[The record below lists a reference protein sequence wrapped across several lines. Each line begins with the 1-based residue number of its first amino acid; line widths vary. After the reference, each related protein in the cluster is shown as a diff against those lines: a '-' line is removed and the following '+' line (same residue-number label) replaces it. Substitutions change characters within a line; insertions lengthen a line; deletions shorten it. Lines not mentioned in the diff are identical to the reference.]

1 MACTRPIPAWRPVHR
16 ASRVSSVREH
26 QPVVQDLDNR
36 LSFAP
41 TGGDSIAVP
50 CGKCAGCARE
60 RSAMWTT
67 RLFHER
73 LMHERATFLTLTYDD
88 LHLPSGPPS
97 IKPVQDFLKRL
108 RESRRRKGLSELR
121 YFCASEL
128 GGRTGRLHHHMIVF
142 GEDWSPRRDIRERYW
157 SPKPVLDAWGNGN
170 VIAAPADT
178 NSLAYVAGYTLKK
191 VNQAVP
197 LKPVMSRNR
206 GIGFPYIEKFGAGL
220 AVRCHA
226 VVDGRKVPVPNIYI
240 NWLESE
246 GIDASEI
253 RLARSRAGE
262 YLQELR
268 QRNATGIW
276 HAESREL
283 NAAVAAKRRGNK
295 K

>member
-1 MACTRPIPAWRPVHR
+1 MKI
-16 ASRVSSVREH
+16 
-26 QPVVQDLDNR
+26 
-36 LSFAP
+36 
-41 TGGDSIAVP
+41 
-50 CGKCAGCARE
+50 KCK
-60 RSAMWTT
+60 
-67 RLFHER
+67 F
-73 LMHERATFLTLTYDD
+73 
-88 LHLPSGPPS
+88 
-97 IKPVQDFLKRL
+97 
-108 RESRRRKGLSELR
+108 
-121 YFCASEL
+121 
-128 GGRTGRLHHHMIVF
+128 F
-142 GEDWSPRRDIRERYW
+142 GEDWSPKRDIRERYW
-157 SPKPVLDAWGNGN
+157 SPMPVLDAWGNGN

-206 GIGFPYIEKFGAGL
+206 GIGFPYIEKYGAGL

-226 VVDGRKVPVPNIYI
+226 VVEGRKVPVPNIYI
-240 NWLESE
+240 DWLESE

-262 YLQELR
+262 YLHELR
-268 QRNATGIW
+268 QRNATGFW